1 MDPIRYQADHTLL
14 LALPAFAPA
23 VVVVG
28 VVVYVA
34 MRDRRGGPRNDDER
48 GKPRSES
55 SGDAQDEGVDS
66 SSEDGSP

>member
-1 MDPIRYQADHTLL
+1 MTYQADHTLL

-34 MRDRRGGPRNDDER
+34 MRDRRRGQDSDANQDDVRDE
-48 GKPRSES
+48 GTDS
-55 SGDAQDEGVDS
+55 SG
-66 SSEDGSP
+66 EDGSP